1 MGMDWYDMIAKRNG
15 GYKNN
20 AISTTIGITSEQV
33 FEEHLITLLSDNN
46 SVLDAGCGHGEF
58 TMKMSEYAHSII
70 GFDNSIE
77 LIKIA
82 NELLSESKVTN
93 IGFIHATTKTELP
106 FQDNQFDLIYNRRGP
121 TSIIDHSRIL
131 RSGGVIY
138 GIHITVDKVIQK
150 LDLNGF
156 IDIEINEYNSAVSY
170 YPNEEEFAKF
180 LTCIPGNPDYTL
192 PENKNL
198 LMQRVSENMIGNEI
212 GVREQKYIW
221 KAVKA

>member
-20 AISTTIGITSEQV
+20 AISTTIGVSSEQV
-33 FEEHLITLLSDNN
+33 FEENLITIFSDYS

-58 TMKMSEYAHSII
+58 TLKMSKYANSII

-82 NELLSESKVTN
+82 NELLSESKVSN
-93 IGFIHATTKTELP
+93 VNFIHTTTKTELP

-121 TSIIDHSRIL
+121 TSIIEHSRVL
-131 RSGGVIY
+131 RSGGIIY
-138 GIHITVDKVIQK
+138 GIHVSIDKVIEK
-150 LDLNGF
+150 LDLNKF
-156 IDIEINEYNSAVSY
+156 VDIEIHEYNSAVTY

-192 PENKNL
+192 LENKNQ
-198 LMQRVSENMIGNEI
+198 LMEKVSENIIDNKIGI
-212 GVREQKYIW
+212 REQKYIW
-221 KAVKA
+221 KAIKA